1 LRDQCAGKENVTL
14 SYVEVR
20 VRAAIDGGELAGELA
35 DTGLLGASE
44 ADDTFFLYWPSE
56 AWNPAILDAVGLKL
70 RERSIPVD
78 ASTLSVKV
86 VPDRDW
92 NSLWSQSV
100 KPVRI
105 GRRFLIRQ
113 SWNPV
118 ESQAGLIEL
127 VIDPR
132 RAFGTG
138 FHATTQ
144 LLLEWLEDAIRG
156 NERFLDVGTGS
167 GVLAMAAVRL
177 GAAFAL
183 GIDCDS
189 EAIECAAESAAA
201 NSFGPELELRLESI
215 EKLETGGFDVV
226 VANLDRN
233 TILRFAGELARTV
246 GPQGRLCLSGI
257 QEEDSA
263 DVLPAFAAHRG
274 LAAGH
279 WKREDW
285 LALEIR
291 F

>member
-1 LRDQCAGKENVTL
+1 MDWGKENVTS
-14 SYVEVR
+14 SYVELR
-20 VRAAIDGGELAGELA
+20 VQVAIDSGEIAGELA

-44 ADDTFFLYWPSE
+44 VDGTLFLYWPSE
-56 AWNPAILDAVGLKL
+56 AWNQAILESVGLKL
-70 RERSIPVD
+70 QERGLHVD

-86 VPDRDW
+86 VPDQDW
-92 NSLWSQSV
+92 NSLWAQSV
-100 KPVRI
+100 RPLRI

-118 ESQAGLIEL
+118 ESQPGLIEL

-144 LLLEWLEDAIRG
+144 LLMEWLEDAIRG
-156 NERFLDVGTGS
+156 NERVLDVGTGS

-183 GIDCDS
+183 GIDCDP

-215 EKLETGGFDVV
+215 EELETGGFDVV
-226 VANLDRN
+226 VTNLDRN

-257 QEEDSA
+257 QGEDSA
-263 DVLPAFAAHRG
+263 DVLPAFAAHGG
-274 LAAGH
+274 LPAGQ

-285 LALEIR
+285 LALEIH